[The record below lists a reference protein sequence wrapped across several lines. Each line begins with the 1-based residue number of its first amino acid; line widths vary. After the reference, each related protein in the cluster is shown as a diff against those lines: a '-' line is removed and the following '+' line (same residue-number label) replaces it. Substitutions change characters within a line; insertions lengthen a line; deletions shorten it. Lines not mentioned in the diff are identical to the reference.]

1 MLGLPPVG
9 RIKSMAY
16 AKGFQKVMQIYGKA
30 EDNAKKVAD
39 AIHKKETPEPKDV
52 KQFKKFFYK
61 HREKKEKDLNNKII
75 QMLVRW
81 EDGVYDSKDAAV
93 IIYEWLEALKKG
105 KNNDLHT
112 LGKVLG

>member
-1 MLGLPPVG
+1 MLPPIG
-9 RIKSMAY
+9 RIKSIAY

-39 AIHKKETPEPKDV
+39 AIRKKETPEAEDI
-52 KQFKKFFYK
+52 KQFEKFFYK
-61 HREKKEKDLNNKII
+61 HREKKEKDLNDKMI

-81 EDGVYDSKDAAV
+81 KQGEFDRKDATV

-105 KNNDLHT
+105 KNNDLLT
-112 LGKVLG
+112 LQKILG